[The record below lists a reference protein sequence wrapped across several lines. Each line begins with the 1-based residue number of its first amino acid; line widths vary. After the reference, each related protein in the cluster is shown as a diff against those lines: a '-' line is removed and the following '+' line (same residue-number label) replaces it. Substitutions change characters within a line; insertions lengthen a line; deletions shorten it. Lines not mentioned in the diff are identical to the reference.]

1 MFDSYII
8 CSTPRTG
15 STLLCGLLEATK
27 VAGSPDSY
35 FMSNLDPIWAEQW
48 GLPSRDNRSVADY
61 SAAYLKAVITAGK
74 GGTQVFGLRLM
85 REYLGDLSAM
95 IDNIHPGRPSD
106 KARLEAAFGN
116 ILYIHL
122 AREDKLAQAVSMV
135 KAEQTGLWHIA
146 PDGTEIERLSPPK
159 DPEYDFNRIAGK
171 LAELEQYDAG
181 WTTWFGQ
188 QGITPLRIGY
198 ESLSADPAEA
208 VRRICLAL
216 GLPAPA
222 ANDVRPGVGK
232 LSDAQSEEWRRRFRQ
247 DAASKAKH

>member
-1 MFDSYII
+1 MYDSYII

-27 VAGSPDSY
+27 GAGSPDSY
-35 FMSNLDPIWAEQW
+35 FMSNLDPIWVEQW
-48 GLPSRDNRSVADY
+48 GLPSRANRSEVDY
-61 SAAYLKAVITAGK
+61 SAAYLEAVITAGK
-74 GGTQVFGLRLM
+74 GGTKIFGLRLM
-85 REYLGDLSAM
+85 REYLDNLSAM
-95 IDNIHPGRPSD
+95 IDKVHPGLASD
-106 KARLEAAFGN
+106 KARLEAAFGS

-122 AREDKLAQAVSMV
+122 SREDKLAQAVSMV

-159 DPEYDFNRIAGK
+159 DPEYDFNLIAGK

-198 ESLSADPAEA
+198 ERLSADPAEV
-208 VRRICLAL
+208 VRRICSTL
-216 GLPAPA
+216 GVSAPA
-222 ANDVRPGVGK
+222 TTDVRPSVGK
-232 LSDAQSEEWRRRFRQ
+232 LSDAVSTEWMRRFRQ
-247 DAASKAKH
+247 DQASKATD